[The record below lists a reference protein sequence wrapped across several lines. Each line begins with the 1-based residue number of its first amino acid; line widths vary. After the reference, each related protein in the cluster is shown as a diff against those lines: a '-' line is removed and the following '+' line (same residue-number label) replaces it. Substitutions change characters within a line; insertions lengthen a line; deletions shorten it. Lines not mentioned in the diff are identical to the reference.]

1 MDHKGFIVRKMQL
14 LNLRRISL
22 KRGNLFLNPRET
34 AIEASLFATIVIPE
48 AFSLERKL
56 LTKPSDSGLMMF
68 RLCI

>member
-1 MDHKGFIVRKMQL
+1 MDHKGFIVREDAAAE
-14 LNLRRISL
+14 LRRISL

-48 AFSLERKL
+48 AFSLERKF
-56 LTKPSDSGLMMF
+56 LTRPSDSGLMMF